1 MRRIAH
7 AEVLAALGV
16 DDLFGPVGR
25 SLDLYSQGLASVAAV
40 GLLDLGDGGDVHI
53 KSAAMR
59 DGPYFVVKVAASLAA
74 HARPGPGPGPA
85 LSNGAVVV
93 FDARSGDAVAFI
105 EDRGHLTDLRT
116 AAAGAIATDA
126 LARSGPVRLG
136 IVGTGVQARLQAL
149 ALAAIRPLAGVRIW
163 GRHADAAEALAK
175 GLRDAPSNL
184 AAAVAPSLRALVEE
198 SDVIVTA
205 TASRAPLVEGAWL
218 RPGQHI
224 TALGADDL
232 SKTELDEACLR
243 RADVLVV
250 DSRDQNLTLGELG
263 RLARA
268 GRPVTVS
275 AELGDVLA
283 GRCPGRQ
290 DDAEVTIAKL
300 TGVGVQDVA
309 AASVLLERLGAD
321 PPGPAPR

>member
-16 DDLFGPVGR
+16 GDLFGPVGR

-59 DGPYFVVKVAASLAA
+59 HGPHFVVKVAASLAA
-74 HARPGPGPGPA
+74 HPRRGPA

-116 AAAGAIATDA
+116 AAAGAVATDA
-126 LARSGPVRLG
+126 LARPGPVRLG
-136 IVGTGVQARLQAL
+136 VVGTGVQARLQTL
-149 ALAAIRPLAGVRIW
+149 ALATLRPLAGVRIW

-175 GLRDAPSNL
+175 GLRDAPSNV

-205 TASRAPLVEGAWL
+205 TASRTPLVEGAWL

-232 SKTELDEACLR
+232 SKAELDEACLR

-268 GRPVTVS
+268 GRPVAVS

-283 GRCPGRQ
+283 GRCPGRR

-321 PPGPAPR
+321 PPGSAPR